1 MPTAVTN
8 FVGCVSGIQIGDFTI
23 VAMFSWW
30 CLVACVLAKPAVAV
44 VGGDPAAPPEPDAA
58 VAFVQK
64 HGFGARIEGL
74 RDNRLGYYSFFGI
87 RLICFLPT
95 ITWLSIALFL

>member
-1 MPTAVTN
+1 M
-8 FVGCVSGIQIGDFTI
+8 GCVSRIQIGNFII

-30 CLVACVLAKPAVAV
+30 CLVACVFAKPAAAV
-44 VGGDPAAPPEPDAA
+44 IGGDPAAPPEPDAA
-58 VAFVQK
+58 VVFVQK

-87 RLICFLPT
+87 RLICILAT
-95 ITWLSIALFL
+95 IHGYVFVALLV